1 MGNSQMK
8 KGDSLK
14 RKNNNRVA
22 KLGDGGWEMKTNR
35 IESKYVKKVNHLISI
50 STQEMKARGQK
61 NS

>member
-22 KLGDGGWEMKTNR
+22 KLGDGGWETKTN
-35 IESKYVKKVNHLISI
+35 LI
-50 STQEMKARGQK
+50 AREFV
-61 NS
+61 